1 MLNGCNES
9 ELKSL
14 QLQRNPSA
22 YNYLS
27 CDVNNN
33 NVKASTVDKSDYKT
47 VTSAMATLGFSP
59 SEVQTIWSVV
69 AGVLNLVI
77 FFTLFSDLFLQL
89 KYWWCIFKK
98 ETFLI

>member
-33 NVKASTVDKSDYKT
+33 NVKATTVDKSDYKT
-47 VTSAMATLGFSP
+47 VTNAMVTLGFSP

-69 AGVLNLVI
+69 GGVLNLVNNNSSSFLKKK
-77 FFTLFSDLFLQL
+77 FFFLNRN
-89 KYWWCIFKK
+89 FKS
-98 ETFLI
+98 LN